1 MTCPHAS
8 ISLPTTSDPDT
19 VCADCGAVV
28 SEAATRF
35 PVKYILTETKR
46 GVTVTCTAGAV
57 HPVITRKRFTHATS
71 CATAKAWL
79 WVCEDLEQRRL
90 AAEMMGHAIDDHVQL
105 RPL

>member
-1 MTCPHAS
+1 MTCQHAN

-19 VCADCGAVV
+19 VCADCGAVIPK
-28 SEAATRF
+28 AITRF

-57 HPVITRKRFTHATS
+57 QPVTARKRFTHATF
-71 CATAKAWL
+71 CAMAKAWL

-90 AAEMMGHAIDDHVQL
+90 AAEMMGHAIDDHVEL